1 MEPLAVLN
9 RTAVVADDHR
19 LSLEVELPPDCPTGK
34 VEVTLTIRQGNGST
48 PRNRFAEHRDV
59 FAGQIWMADDF
70 DAPLDDFKD
79 YM

>member
-9 RTAVVADDHR
+9 RTAIVADDHR

-34 VEVTLTIRQGNGST
+34 VEVTLMIRLGNGTT
-48 PRNRFAEHRDV
+48 PRTRFADLRGIY
-59 FAGQIWMADDF
+59 AGKVWMADDF

>member
-9 RTAVVADDHR
+9 RTAVVDDDHR
-19 LSLEVELPPDCPTGK
+19 LSLEVELPPDCPTGR
-34 VEVTLTIRQGNGST
+34 VEVTLTIRPSNIST
-48 PRNRFAEHRDV
+48 PRRFADLRGIY
-59 FAGQIWMADDF
+59 AGKIWMADDF